1 MTIALSGFAILI
13 LLCFLGAPVG
23 FATLLV
29 GFVGFAMLR
38 GFDAGLSMVGQQVTH
53 GAINYGMSVIPLFV
67 LMGVFIY
74 RANISTDLFDAANRR
89 FGQLRGGLAYSTVL
103 SCGGFAAVSGS
114 TLATAATMAKVAM
127 PSMRQH
133 GYRDSIGAGTIAA
146 GGTLGIMIPPSVP
159 LVIYGVIAE
168 QDVGQLFIA
177 GIVPGCLL
185 MLLFML
191 AIRLQLF
198 ADPTLAP
205 EPTDAA
211 PPAPGSRNAVSGV
224 WPVLALFGLVLGG
237 IYGGIFTATEA
248 AGIGAI
254 GAMVIALMRGHLRRL
269 PEWRDALLET
279 VILTAKIFAVLLG
292 ALVFTQFI
300 NLSGLPIA
308 ILRFVMAHELG
319 GLQIV
324 LFILFLALVMGMV
337 FEAMGILV
345 LLVPMFIPALF
356 AAQVDMIWFGI
367 LVILVAEIGL
377 LTPPIGMNV
386 FVVKSV
392 LPDVALGAVFRGV
405 MPYVAA
411 LFVALGLL
419 LLVPQLA
426 TGLPS
431 LVR

>member
-1 MTIALSGFAILI
+1 MTIALTGFAVLL

-29 GFVGFAMLR
+29 GYVGYGLLR
-38 GFDAGLSMVGQQVTH
+38 GFDASLTMVGQQVSH
-53 GAINYGMSVIPLFV
+53 DAMNYGLSVIPLFV

-74 RANISTDLFDAANRR
+74 RSDISSDLFSAANRR
-89 FGQLRGGLAYSTVL
+89 FGRLRGGLAYSTVL

-114 TLATAATMAKVAM
+114 TLATAATMTKVAM

-133 GYRDSIGAGTIAA
+133 GYSDSIGSGTIAA

-159 LVIYGVIAE
+159 LVAYGLIAE

-177 GIVPGCLL
+177 GILPGLLL
-185 MLLFML
+185 MALFML
-191 AIRLQLF
+191 TIRVQLF
-198 ADPTLAP
+198 FNPALAP
-205 EPTDAA
+205 EPSAGIE
-211 PPAPGSRNAVSGV
+211 PAPTGGGTGV
-224 WPVLALFGLVLGG
+224 WPVVALFVLVLGG

-248 AGIGAI
+248 SGIGAT
-254 GAMVIALMRGHLRRL
+254 GAASIAMLRGRLRSL
-269 PEWRDALLET
+269 AEWRAALAET
-279 VILTAKIFAVLLG
+279 VVLTAKIFAVLFG
-292 ALVFTQFI
+292 ALVFTQFV

-308 ILRFVMAHELG
+308 ILRFVVSHQLSGMHV
-319 GLQIV
+319 V
-324 LFILFLALVMGMV
+324 LFVLLLALVMGMV

-392 LPDVALGAVFRGV
+392 LPDVGLGAVFRGV
-405 MPYVAA
+405 MPYVGA
-411 LFVALGLL
+411 LFVALALILL
-419 LLVPQLA
+419 LPPIA
-426 TGLPS
+426 TALPM